1 MLCVCAFYVGYGSCN
16 GMSRWCA
23 DEVFTYLIK
32 EIERDSGLLEETD
45 ESQCAI
51 L

>member
-1 MLCVCAFYVGYGSCN
+1 MIFVAVDDFFITCIRV
-16 GMSRWCA
+16 

-32 EIERDSGLLEETD
+32 EIERDSGLLEESD
-45 ESQCAI
+45 ESRCTM

>member
-1 MLCVCAFYVGYGSCN
+1 MLLVV
-16 GMSRWCA
+16 CA

-32 EIERDSGLLEETD
+32 EIERDSGLLEESD
-45 ESQCAI
+45 ESQCTI